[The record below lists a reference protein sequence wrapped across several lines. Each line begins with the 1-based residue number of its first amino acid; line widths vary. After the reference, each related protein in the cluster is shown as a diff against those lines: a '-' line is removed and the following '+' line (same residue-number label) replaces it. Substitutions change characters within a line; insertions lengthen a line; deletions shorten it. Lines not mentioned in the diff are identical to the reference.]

1 MLISRASLP
10 ALLCGLMATL
20 TGVGVARF
28 AYAALLPG
36 LVDHGWF
43 NSQQAAWLGAANLF
57 GYLLGALSANRLASR
72 FGNPALLAMG
82 YLLCAGSFLLC
93 VWPAGFL
100 WFSGWRLLAG
110 VGGAWLM
117 VVGPSLAFACVP
129 VAQRPTLAAW
139 VFTGIGLGTLLSA
152 TLVPAL
158 LAWPPGLSWLLLGLL
173 CSLAG
178 ALGLLG
184 VRRLRPLL
192 TPPSGTHPSHSTHS
206 LPAGRLALLV
216 IAAYA
221 LDALA
226 FVPHTVFWVD
236 YLARELEL
244 GQVRASG
251 QWALFGLGAFC
262 GPFLVAWLVR
272 HLGWQQSLLLA
283 LALKALAVTLALLAA
298 DPLARSLSSFLVG
311 ALVPG
316 VVALTSGRLA
326 ELGGPDAHRQ
336 LWGRATAAFAA
347 AQALSG
353 YLMSLLFILGGS
365 YRPLF
370 LLGGLLL
377 ASGFALLL
385 FGSRHLQPSRYPE

>member
-1 MLISRASLP
+1 MLIARTAWP
-10 ALLCGLMATL
+10 ALLAGLMATL

-36 LVDHGWF
+36 LVEHGWF
-43 NSQQAAWLGAANLF
+43 NNQQAAWLGAANLL
-57 GYLLGALSANRLASR
+57 GYLIGALSANRLASHL
-72 FGNPALLAMG
+72 GNAPLLALG
-82 YLLCAGSFLLC
+82 YLLCASSFLLC
-93 VWPAGFL
+93 IWPTGFL

-117 VVGPSLAFACVP
+117 VVGPSLAFSSVTTS
-129 VAQRPTLAAW
+129 QRPALAAW

-173 CSLAG
+173 CSITG
-178 ALGLLG
+178 GLGLLG
-184 VRRLRPLL
+184 VRYLQ
-192 TPPSGTHPSHSTHS
+192 PSAVAVPSSSAGMPARQS
-206 LPAGRLALLV
+206 LPERLILLV
-216 IAAYA
+216 VVAYA

-244 GQVRASG
+244 GPVQGSA

-262 GPFLVAWLVR
+262 GPFLVALLVR

-283 LALKALAVTLALLAA
+283 LAAKALAVALALLASDA
-298 DPLARSLSSFLVG
+298 VARSISSLLVG

-326 ELGGPDAHRQ
+326 ELGGPEAHRQ

-353 YLMSLLFILGGS
+353 YLMSMLFVVSAS

-370 LLGGLLL
+370 LIGSLLL
-377 ASGFALLL
+377 AGAFALLL
-385 FGSRHLQPSRYPE
+385 FGGRRQHPETVRE